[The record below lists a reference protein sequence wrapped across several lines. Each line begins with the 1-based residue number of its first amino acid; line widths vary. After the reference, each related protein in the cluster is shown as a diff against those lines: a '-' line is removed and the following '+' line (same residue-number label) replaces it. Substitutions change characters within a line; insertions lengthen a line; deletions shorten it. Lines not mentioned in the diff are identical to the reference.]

1 MFPFVYQFNSRI
13 GVLVHYLQMT
23 CFRRIYIEK
32 VILLWLN
39 PLAFSRPLQK
49 RFDTSVLNWLLNHL
63 KANQISHPSLEPVD
77 KSEIQKV
84 YMKCSFDAFQG
95 HVLPLVHNIG

>member
-1 MFPFVYQFNSRI
+1 MAEAEGQ
-13 GVLVHYLQMT
+13 
-23 CFRRIYIEK
+23 IEITFGFGW
-32 VILLWLN
+32 ILW
-39 PLAFSRPLQK
+39 PPVDYFK
-49 RFDTSVLNWLLNHL
+49 RDTSVLNWLLNYL
-63 KANQISHPSLEPVD
+63 KIKQIIHPRLESVD